1 MGDAALEVSGL
12 TAGYRPG
19 MPIVNDLDL
28 RVGAGEVVTVIGPN
42 GAGKSTLVKAIAG
55 LLTVE
60 AGRIVFGGAS
70 LVGVEPHRM
79 AEHGVAYVPQNANV
93 FESLTVRQ
101 NLVLAAQRRAGG
113 SRARVEVMLGLFT
126 VLGEKLR
133 QRAGR
138 LSGGQRQLLAI
149 AMALAAEPA
158 LVLMDEPTA
167 GLSPRASGEVLALV
181 RETAERGVSVLLV
194 EQNAKAALGVS
205 DRAYVLADGRN
216 QTDADAHRLLEDPAV
231 ADIYLGGRAR
241 QER

>member
-1 MGDAALEVSGL
+1 MSDAALVVSEL

-19 MPIVNDLDL
+19 VPIITDLDV

-55 LLTVE
+55 LLTVD
-60 AGRIVFGGAS
+60 AGRIVFGGVS

-79 AEHGVAYVPQNANV
+79 AENGVSYVPQNANV
-93 FESLTVRQ
+93 FETLTVRQ
-101 NLVLAAQRRAGG
+101 NLLLAAQRHSG
-113 SRARVEVMLGLFT
+113 SARVRVDVMLGLFT

-167 GLSPRASGEVLALV
+167 GLSPRASREVLALV
-181 RETAERGVSVLLV
+181 REVARRGVSVLLV
-194 EQNAKAALGVS
+194 EQNAKAALGIS
-205 DRAYVLADGRN
+205 DRAYILADGRN
-216 QTDADAHRLLEDPAV
+216 QIDADAHRLLEDPAV

-241 QER
+241 EAQ